1 MSKLKAMALIALAL
15 LLFSTLAFG
24 QANYPNRPVKM
35 IVPFAPGGASD
46 FVARIISPKLGELL
60 GQTIVIENRP
70 GASGNIGME
79 AAAKAAADGYTIY
92 LGNIGTIAINP
103 AVFPNL
109 SINPQKDFTAIT
121 LVAGVPSILIANPS
135 VPANTVAELVALA
148 KSKPG
153 ELNFASPGSST
164 LNRLEMERFMK
175 FADLKIVHIPY
186 KGGAGPAVTGMLG
199 GETQVMFV
207 TLSSAISFVQAGK
220 LKPLGISTTKRIDA
234 LPQVPTMIEAGYPDM
249 VSSSWQ
255 GIFVPAGTPRPIV
268 EKIHAAVLATMDSP
282 EIKQRFAGGGVDVLT
297 SKTPED
303 FAAFVAAETG
313 PGPDRRSDSE
323 VDAYIRA
330 TAITVHHPLGTCK
343 MGSDRDPDAVVD
355 AECKVRGVEG
365 LRIVDASVMP
375 DLVGGN
381 INAPVIMIA
390 EKAADLIRG
399 REPLAPVN
407 V

>member
-1 MSKLKAMALIALAL
+1 MTKLKPLALVTLAL

-24 QANYPNRPVKM
+24 QPNYPNHPIKM
-35 IVPFAPGGASD
+35 LVPFAPGGASD
-46 FVARIISPKLGELL
+46 FVARIISPKLGEVL

-79 AAAKAAADGYTIY
+79 AAAKASPDGYTIY

-109 SINPQKDFTAIT
+109 SLNPQKDFIAVS
-121 LVAGVPSILIANPS
+121 LVAGVPSILIANPT
-135 VPANTVAELVALA
+135 VPVNTVAQLVALA

-175 FADLKIVHIPY
+175 AADLKIVHIPY

-207 TLSSAISFVQAGK
+207 TLSSAISFVQAGR

-234 LPQVPTMIEAGYPDM
+234 LPQVPTMIEAGFPDM

-255 GIFVPAGTPRPIV
+255 GVFVPAGTPRPIV
-268 EKIHAAVLATMDSP
+268 EKLHAALLTTMESP
-282 EIKQRFAGGGVDVLT
+282 EVKQRFAGGGVDVMT

-303 FAAFVAAETG
+303 FTGFVAAETARWG
-313 PGPDRRSDSE
+313 KVAKESGAT
-323 VDAYIRA
+323 VD
-330 TAITVHHPLGTCK
+330 
-343 MGSDRDPDAVVD
+343 
-355 AECKVRGVEG
+355 
-365 LRIVDASVMP
+365 
-375 DLVGGN
+375 
-381 INAPVIMIA
+381 
-390 EKAADLIRG
+390 
-399 REPLAPVN
+399 
-407 V
+407 